1 MDMKQITK
9 ITENLNIFKKG
20 DKPVRAEF
28 ELDDPELQKKHRGD
42 RADAVWLRDVDG
54 MHVFVPLIYPN
65 RADNEAYIRES
76 FDLEAVNAYLA
87 KKNADRE
94 ARGDDFKYTLF
105 HVLVAAML
113 KAVVL
118 RPKLNRFITN
128 GKIYMRRE
136 LSAAFVVKKHFNDE
150 SEEGLAFLHADVN
163 DTFETLHEKLRALI
177 YPVKSGEGDRSS
189 DAMDLISKAPFPLTR
204 AVVSITRLLD
214 RKGLAPDMLIG
225 SDPAYSSVFFTNL
238 GSIKLNCGYHHLT
251 NWGTNSVFVVVGET
265 KKAPYYDEKG
275 KATMK
280 DTVELGLTIDE
291 RIADGYYYARTID
304 LIRKILANPEVLDLP
319 LKTAVE

>member
-1 MDMKQITK
+1 MGMKQITK
-9 ITENLNIFKKG
+9 MTENLNIFKKG

-54 MHVFVPLIYPN
+54 MHAFVPLLYPN

-87 KKNADRE
+87 KKNAERE

-177 YPVKSGEGDRSS
+177 YPVKSGEGDKSS

-204 AVVSITRLLD
+204 AVVSVTRLLD

>member
-1 MDMKQITK
+1 MRKREEK
-9 ITENLNIFKKG
+9 NLKIFKKS
-20 DKPVRAEF
+20 DKVVRAEF
-28 ELDDPELQKKHRGD
+28 EIDDPELQKKHRGD
-42 RADAVWLRDVDG
+42 RADAVWLRDADG
-54 MHVFVPLIYPN
+54 MHMFMPLLYPN

-76 FDLEAVNAYLA
+76 FDLTAVNEYLA
-87 KKNADRE
+87 KKNAARE
-94 ARGDDFKYTLF
+94 ENGDDFKYTLF

-128 GKIYMRRE
+128 GKLYMRRE
-136 LSAAFVVKKHFNDE
+136 LSAAFVVKKYFRDD
-150 SEEGLAFLHADVN
+150 STEGLAFLHANVD

-177 YPVKSGEGDRSS
+177 YPVKNGAGDKSS

-204 AVVSITRLLD
+204 AVVSVTRLLD
-214 RKGLAPDMLIG
+214 RKGLAPEVLIG
-225 SDPAYSSVFFTNL
+225 TDPAYSSVFFTNL

-265 KKAPYYDEKG
+265 KMVPYYDEKG

-280 DTVELGLTIDE
+280 ETVELGLTIDE
-291 RIADGYYYARTID
+291 RIADGFYYARTVD
-304 LIRKILANPEVLDLP
+304 LVRKILANPEVLDLP
-319 LKTAVE
+319 LKTEIQ